1 MADQYSWEIANQAG
15 YKTGSADDIAG
26 NIGQFS
32 RKTIADG
39 DLFGDKIIETFSSRD
54 DYLLDSLNDIDASAR
69 SVYNTVQSNS
79 ANFADSAISGF
90 NEINVS
96 SNDQY
101 TASYHFKSYAHD
113 ILNFNIAGLD
123 VSTEDTSNKSTIK
136 ISASDALTGSYFDK
150 AKRGSLSKDNA
161 TRMTVFGVYPATS
174 NYDMRGWY
182 GMYFNSKPSWGGGLS
197 FLLETS
203 SYKNRRDGINIFSN
217 TEAQLNGIGL
227 YGAISVKGIAVDDVV
242 LNKDSLS
249 YAKEGGICFRSQYQ
263 DGGRG
268 SLLDNH
274 HKYKKNIAISNDT
287 TNSVYI
293 NSGVCTNLHNIY
305 LNNNTVAAQ
314 NYRCLVCNN
323 TNFTETTRGN
333 ADYNIILNNDTL
345 TYSVDANRYDC
356 AFIVNNSAADLYG
369 AYYTP
374 GIHINN
380 TTYRFST
387 MQEITIHI
395 GNSDSRHMGCQGTI
409 LLCNSALYNPGNY
422 GQFSYLF
429 GNKRVQNGSDYILTA
444 NTSII
449 QNDRGTT
456 HYYAEYSILS
466 QNNVPVEN
474 TNTIAV
480 NNCILLNNDIIH
492 HAAGATA
499 RNSVYI
505 GCNHLNIRGDD
516 NTRIFCD
523 VIPSTTYDSNEYISS
538 GLLIDVTQYGNYER
552 KLEKCFA
559 LKCVMENGSIGGGDI
574 SNSILINADPMRNI
588 NTHGGGGGQDVQ
600 IGRGSFLYQSD
611 HVAGQN
617 SISVFNSSAWVA
629 SIAAYNSYTNYKYT
643 LSMFDSKVENY
654 GGNSNIAMWNSTIH
668 ESNASDPAEIAL
680 WGNKVI
686 IKSNGF
692 INGVKLLQRNQLNG
706 SFPNFGMTV
715 EQDVTY
721 II

>member
-39 DLFGDKIIETFSSRD
+39 DLLGDKIIETFSSRD

-96 SNDQY
+96 SNDKY

-113 ILNFNIAGLD
+113 TLNFNIAGLD
-123 VSTEDTSNKSTIK
+123 VSTEDTSTKSTIK
-136 ISASDALTGSYFDK
+136 ISASDALTGSYFNK
-150 AKRGSLSKDNA
+150 AERGVLSKDNA
-161 TRMTVFGVYPATS
+161 TYMTIFGVYPATS
-174 NYDMRGWY
+174 NYNMHGWY
-182 GMYFNSKPSWGGGLS
+182 GMYFNSQPSWGGGLS

-203 SYKNRRDGINIFSN
+203 SYKNRRDGINIFKNS
-217 TEAQLNGIGL
+217 EAQLNGIGL
-227 YGAISVKGIAVDDVV
+227 YGAISIKGIAVDDVI
-242 LNKDSLS
+242 LGKDSFS
-249 YAKEGGICFRSQYQ
+249 YAKEGGICFRSQYYA
-263 DGGRG
+263 DGRS
-268 SLLDNH
+268 SLLNNTD
-274 HKYKKNIAISNDT
+274 KYKKNIAISNDT
-287 TNSVYI
+287 TDDVYI
-293 NSGVCTNLHNIY
+293 YSGVCTNLHNIY
-305 LNNNTVAAQ
+305 LNNHTVAAQ

-323 TNFTETTRGN
+323 TNFNETTRGN

-345 TYSVDANRYDC
+345 SYSVDSYRYSC
-356 AFIVNNSAADLYG
+356 AFIVNNSAVDLLG
-369 AYYTP
+369 AYYAP

-380 TTYRFST
+380 TTYNYGT
-387 MQEITIHI
+387 MSNVAIHI
-395 GNSDSRHMGCQGTI
+395 GNSDSRHMGSQGTI

-422 GQFSYLF
+422 GKFSYLF
-429 GNKRVQNGSDYILTA
+429 GNKQVSGSNYILTA
-444 NTSII
+444 DSSII
-449 QNDRGTT
+449 QNDQGTT
-456 HYYAEYSILS
+456 HYTTEYSILS
-466 QNNVPVEN
+466 QNNVPKEN

-480 NNCILLNNDIIH
+480 RNCILLNNDILH
-492 HAAGATA
+492 HDAGATA
-499 RNSVYI
+499 QNSVYI
-505 GCNHLNIRGDD
+505 GCNHLNIRGDN

-523 VIPSTTYDSNEYISS
+523 VIPSTTYYSNEYISS

-552 KLEKCFA
+552 KLENCFA
-559 LKCVMENGSIGGGDI
+559 LKCVMENGSIGDGDI
-574 SNSILINADPMRNI
+574 SNSILIDADPTRNK
-588 NTHGGGGGQDVQ
+588 NTHGGEGQDVQ
-600 IGRGSFLYQSD
+600 IGRGCFLYKSNY
-611 HVAGQN
+611 VAGAN

-629 SIAAYNSYTNYKYT
+629 SIAAYGSYTNYKYT
-643 LSMFDSKVENY
+643 LSVFDSKVENY
-654 GGNSNIAMWNSTIH
+654 GKNNNIAMWNSTIY

-692 INGVKLLQRNQLNG
+692 INGVKLLQRNQLDG